1 MQQSISTH
9 YPTRI
14 KAEIYQL
21 TIQLGSTQKSIN
33 SLHYAHHG
41 MLVKFV
47 LFLKKDLHYDLMIL
61 LFWDQDSIIKNISW
75 GWREVLTFYKKNYRC
90 SKLAWKNLPHH
101 GMQMEIFIYFSKS
114 SWVWF
119 LLLSLIFSEV
129 IVLVFSRKMFTYI
142 FAWYKMYPRMLVW
155 RTTECWS
162 IHLHKHTIFEKAM
175 TTWDSMV
182 CFLKVARVVYIWT
195 SFTWSMMI

>member
-1 MQQSISTH
+1 MV
-9 YPTRI
+9 
-14 KAEIYQL
+14 
-21 TIQLGSTQKSIN
+21 
-33 SLHYAHHG
+33 HYAHHG

-90 SKLAWKNLPHH
+90 SKLAEIFLPHH
-101 GMQMEIFIYFSKS
+101 GMQMEIFVYFSKS

-129 IVLVFSRKMFTYI
+129 IVLVFSRKMLTYI

-162 IHLHKHTIFEKAM
+162 THRQKHTNSEKM
-175 TTWDSMV
+175 ITIWDSMI
-182 CFLKVARVVYIWT
+182 CLLKVVTAVYSWT
-195 SFTWSMMI
+195 LFALSRMI